1 MAWTLD
7 RVTLTASATPALLEI
22 DFVWLAADEARP
34 AAVRSGPLPGMAS
47 PPGEPDATRD
57 KGEPEYDR
65 HGVHGGRRR
74 PFPERTK

>member
-34 AAVRSGPLPGMAS
+34 AAVRGGPLPGMAS
-47 PPGEPDATRD
+47 PPDEPDATRD
-57 KGEPEYDR
+57 ENERECDR
-65 HGVHGGRRR
+65 DGVHWWATASVPGAN
-74 PFPERTK
+74 